1 VSRQSRSS
9 KGKKLLVARV
19 GAAAL
24 TFAGCAAFPGCNL
37 MPPPSCE
44 EQPSAYHCR
53 DFSVP
58 TEDLTPADDLRP
70 PPGDGSSPSGDGS
83 TR

>member
-1 VSRQSRSS
+1 
-9 KGKKLLVARV
+9 
-19 GAAAL
+19 
-24 TFAGCAAFPGCNL
+24 